1 MNTMLKTLAVVGALT
16 MGGTA
21 LSQAALADSDDNDRG
36 AAPGYSENCPGY
48 GPGMHG
54 RGGMGPGYGMGK
66 GDGMGWQRPHHGW
79 NVMGGRFDA
88 KRNLSADQV
97 RILAQ
102 AHLIRM
108 GNDNLKVGKI
118 TETKDKSYEVQ
129 IVTKD
134 NSLVNVVEIS
144 RVTGMPVR

>member
-16 MGGTA
+16 MSGAA
-21 LSQAALADSDDNDRG
+21 LSQAALADDDDARAP
-36 AAPGYSENCPGY
+36 AAYGVNCPGY

-54 RGGMGPGYGMGK
+54 GRGMRDGYGPGPGMGMGYGMRG
-66 GDGMGWQRPHHGW
+66 GPGWGL
-79 NVMGGRFDA
+79 MGGRFDA
-88 KRNLSADQV
+88 KRELTADQV

-102 AHLIRM
+102 AHLIRL
-108 GNDNLKVGKI
+108 GNDNLKVGKV

-144 RVTGMPVR
+144 RATGMPVR

>member
-16 MGGTA
+16 MGGAAVTTA
-21 LSQAALADSDDNDRG
+21 AFADADDAAP
-36 AAPGYSENCPGY
+36 APGYGINCPGNGPGMGY
-48 GPGMHG
+48 GPGAGMRG
-54 RGGMGPGYGMGK
+54 RGFGMM
-66 GDGMGWQRPHHGW
+66 GDGAGWQRPHHGW
-79 NVMGGRFDA
+79 NMMGGRFDA
-88 KRNLSADQV
+88 KRELSADQV
-97 RILAQ
+97 RTLAQ
-102 AHLIRM
+102 AHLIRL
-108 GNDNLKVGKI
+108 GNDNLKVGKV